1 VDLTPVLA
9 FAATRLAER
18 PLSGTELRAA
28 MRERFPE
35 LDPAALAAACR
46 NKLAL
51 VQVPPRGVWGQSGQ
65 VRTTT
70 AEAWLGRPLVERPS
84 VDHVVLRYFG
94 AFGPAAVADV
104 ASWSRLTGLREV
116 VERLRPRL
124 RTFRDERGREL
135 LDLPDAPRPD
145 PDTPAPTR
153 FLPEYDNVLLSHA
166 DRSRFHKDGQR
177 PDWSHVS
184 GRLLGAVLHD
194 GVVAGVWTRRREPGR
209 ATLTVTLAHR
219 LTARARRS
227 IASEGRRLLA
237 FTEPD
242 GVTRECEVRLFGP

>member
-1 VDLTPVLA
+1 
-9 FAATRLAER
+9 
-18 PLSGTELRAA
+18 

-104 ASWSRLTGLREV
+104 ASWSRLTGMREV